1 MQAPYWDRSPKAIQ
15 DFFYFLPYSPQK
27 CVATEKSHPVCF
39 DVNVLTSS
47 LLTLAH
53 QVRSCCKE
61 STTLWKA
68 LHVLCFAARKP
79 PASLTSRMLPITLN
93 NSGFLRSRS
102 IIRNRHP
109 NLTSLIN
116 NIIPFLLRLPF
127 FTPPSIYEFHESC
140 WKAGLRCALPSNP
153 ETSAAEFRS
162 SLSKAED
169 LECKAKSIFHG
180 KNWLMV
186 HYIHS

>member
-1 MQAPYWDRSPKAIQ
+1 MSTTKPTVQLGLYMFCTSPSALHLQLHKLILKFQ
-15 DFFYFLPYSPQK
+15 KFQLIFFKCKHLTETEHLKQFRIFLFFLPYSPQK
-27 CVATEKSHPVCF
+27 CVATEKSHLVCF

-61 STTLWKA
+61 STTPWKA

-79 PASLTSRMLPITLN
+79 PASLASLMLPITLN

-102 IIRNRHP
+102 VIRNRHP

-140 WKAGLRCALPSNP
+140 
-153 ETSAAEFRS
+153 
-162 SLSKAED
+162 
-169 LECKAKSIFHG
+169 
-180 KNWLMV
+180 
-186 HYIHS
+186 